1 VAKLIPIGGE
11 VMEQHPSPLYIW
23 QELRGKPEWRFQTDR
38 YDIYRKLKRRK
49 GFRLVAY
56 GCNGDLWV
64 FVKSYKQ
71 PKNAR
76 KAFERICGQ
85 KIFFNASKGIYEA
98 ENVTPQVQKAEG

>member
-1 VAKLIPIGGE
+1 MAKLIPIGGE
-11 VMEQHPSPLYIW
+11 VMEQHSSPLYIW
-23 QELRGKPEWRFQTDR
+23 QELRGKPEWRFQTDQ
-38 YDIYRKLKRRK
+38 YEIYRKLKRRK
-49 GFRLVAY
+49 RFRLVAY

-64 FVKSYKQ
+64 FVKSYKH

-76 KAFERICGQ
+76 KAFEQVCSQ

>member
-1 VAKLIPIGGE
+1 MQPYK
-11 VMEQHPSPLYIW
+11 SPLYIW
-23 QELRGKPEWRFQTDR
+23 QELRGNPEWRFQTDR
-38 YDIYRKLKRRK
+38 YEIYRKLKRRK
-49 GFRLVAY
+49 GFRLISY
-56 GCNGDLWV
+56 GYNCDLWV

>member
-1 VAKLIPIGGE
+1 
-11 VMEQHPSPLYIW
+11 MEYSSSPLYIW
-23 QELRGKPEWRFQTDR
+23 QELKGNPEWRFQTDR

-76 KAFERICGQ
+76 KAFERICSQ

-98 ENVTPQVQKAEG
+98 ENVTLQVQKKEG

>member
-1 VAKLIPIGGE
+1 
-11 VMEQHPSPLYIW
+11 MEYYPSPLYIW

-38 YDIYRKLKRRK
+38 YEIYRKLKRRK
-49 GFRLVAY
+49 GFRLVASGY
-56 GCNGDLWV
+56 NGDLWV
-64 FVKSYKQ
+64 FVKSYKH

-98 ENVTPQVQKAEG
+98 ENVTPQVQKKKEGNQ

>member
-1 VAKLIPIGGE
+1 ME
-11 VMEQHPSPLYIW
+11 VNRRQVI
-23 QELRGKPEWRFQTDR
+23 
-38 YDIYRKLKRRK
+38 YDFIRKTPFLL
-49 GFRLVAY
+49 GFLDLLAGFKLVAY

-76 KAFERICGQ
+76 KAFEQVCGQ

-98 ENVTPQVQKAEG
+98 ENVTPQVQKEKEGNQ